1 VNIKK
6 IILLK
11 LPFKQKLCITYYL
24 NNSRITVNESMEFTM
39 RLCHIKNYKEE
50 YGFNIAS
57 KSYPYCYHIGT
68 VDLNTPAYYSG
79 LKSGK
84 YKKE

>member
-1 VNIKK
+1 
-6 IILLK
+6 
-11 LPFKQKLCITYYL
+11 
-24 NNSRITVNESMEFTM
+24 MEFTM